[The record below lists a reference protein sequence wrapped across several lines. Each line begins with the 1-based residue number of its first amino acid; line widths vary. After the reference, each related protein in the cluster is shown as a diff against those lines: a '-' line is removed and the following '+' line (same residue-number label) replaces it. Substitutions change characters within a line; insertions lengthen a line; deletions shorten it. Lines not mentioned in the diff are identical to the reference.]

1 MKELTDQMKTILA
14 STFAMYLKAQYFHWN
29 VEGPHFHDYHKMLGK
44 LYEELWE
51 SVDHIAE
58 QIRALD
64 SYAPGSLSRYSQLSK
79 VDDQINVPN
88 AKSMLNELLSDNQIV
103 ISELNKGFK
112 LAEDSNNQGLADFL
126 ASRLD
131 VHAKHGWFL
140 KSMVKS

>member
-1 MKELTDQMKTILA
+1 
-14 STFAMYLKAQYFHWN
+14 
-29 VEGPHFHDYHKMLGK
+29 
-44 LYEELWE
+44 
-51 SVDHIAE
+51 
-58 QIRALD
+58 
-64 SYAPGSLSRYSQLSK
+64 
-79 VDDQINVPN
+79 
-88 AKSMLNELLSDNQIV
+88 MLNELLSDNQIV